1 MKHLL
6 IVFVALFASCSKPA
20 IEAHRSPTTH
30 PAEFT
35 PLLRA
40 GWPPQDLTHVVG
52 YRYDIPDGT
61 NSADLLYHESG
72 SDKYRLHHT
81 KLIELTR
88 ASKDLTVQQANRLLT
103 ATFSSEGHT
112 EMGACYQPHHLFV
125 FYAPDGS
132 VSQAIEICFGCRMI
146 TAAPVPLDG
155 QQPTANLKE
164 LALLC
169 SELGLWLANESAAD
183 YASKL

>member
-1 MKHLL
+1 MKLLL
-6 IVFVALFASCSKPA
+6 IVFVALFTSCSKPA

-30 PAEFT
+30 PEEFT

-40 GWPPQDLTHVVG
+40 GCPPQEPTRVVG
-52 YRYDIPDGT
+52 YRFDIPDGT
-61 NSADLLYHESG
+61 NSAELLYHEPG
-72 SDKYRLHHT
+72 SDQYQLHHT
-81 KLIELTR
+81 KLIALTR

-112 EMGACYQPHHLFV
+112 GMGACYQPHHLFV
-125 FYAPDGS
+125 FYSPDGS

-146 TAAPVPLDG
+146 TVAPVPSDSP
-155 QQPTANLKE
+155 QPTANLKE
-164 LALLC
+164 LAVLC
-169 SELGLWLANESAAD
+169 SELGLWSANESAAD